1 MADQAGRN
9 VRDLRR
15 SNRSLLLRH
24 LYFHDQVS
32 RQDLSRATG
41 LSTASVSN
49 VVAEMIEA
57 GIVVEAGAV
66 ESEGGRPRILLEVD
80 ASRFEVIGVDV
91 GETHVRV
98 ERFDLALNELARA
111 DLPMSA
117 GHYEPEVVVAAIAA
131 GIAAVGCRPGG
142 AADGGTAGTGGTPG
156 AGEAAESGAPGAVGG
171 AGILGVGIG
180 VPGIVQALP
189 DSVVHCQTMGWDGVP
204 LEAMLR
210 KVTDL
215 PVFIDNG
222 ATTMGQAEMWFGA
235 GPEAADTVFLLIGS
249 GVGASVLAG
258 GAPYRG
264 SSTSAG
270 EWGHVTAVIGGRRC
284 RCGSRGC
291 LEAYIGAESVIA
303 RYREALG
310 DPSAASSVGGAN
322 GAEDEEAELLRILRV
337 AESGQPTPEARA
349 ARAVLDDTALHFG
362 VGIGNLVNLFNPER
376 VIIGGWAGLL
386 LASRLLPQIRDVARE
401 HALHYPFSRTAIEL
415 GRLGPDAVARGAAT
429 LPVARFLNSGGV
441 AANRPAVLTARHRL

>member
-24 LYFHDQVS
+24 LYFHEHVS

-49 VVAEMIEA
+49 VVAELIES
-57 GIVVEAGAV
+57 GVVVEAGAV

-80 ASRFEVIGVDV
+80 ASRFQVIGVDV

-111 DLPMSA
+111 DIPMTP
-117 GHYEPEVVVAAIAA
+117 GHYEPEVVVAAIAE
-131 GIAAVGCRPGG
+131 GIAGVSDPSG
-142 AADGGTAGTGGTPG
+142 AGTVAG
-156 AGEAAESGAPGAVGG
+156 AEL
-171 AGILGVGIG
+171 LGVGIG
-180 VPGIVQALP
+180 VPGIVQAAPASL
-189 DSVVHCQTMGWDGVP
+189 VHCQTIGWDAVP

-210 KVTDL
+210 EVTEL
-215 PVFIDNG
+215 PLFVDNG
-222 ATTMGQAEMWFGA
+222 ATTMGQAEMWFG
-235 GPEAADTVFLLIGS
+235 GGREAADTVFLLLGS

-258 GAPYRG
+258 GTPYRG
-264 SSTSAG
+264 ASTSAG
-270 EWGHVTAVIGGRRC
+270 EWGHITAEIGGRHC
-284 RCGSRGC
+284 RCGARGC

-303 RYREALG
+303 RYHEAVG
-310 DPSAASSVGGAN
+310 TPASTPGTEAA
-322 GAEDEEAELLRILRV
+322 DEEAALRKILET
-337 AESGQPTPEARA
+337 AEQQEEAPEAVA
-349 ARAVLDDTALHFG
+349 ARTVLDDTALRIG
-362 VGIGNLVNLFNPER
+362 VGIGNLINLFNPER

-386 LASRLLPQIRDVARE
+386 LAQGLLPQIREAARE
-401 HALHYPFSRTAIEL
+401 HSLHYPFSRTTIEL

-429 LPVARFLNSGGV
+429 LPVVRFLNSGG
-441 AANRPAVLTARHRL
+441 APAGSASATTARHRSG

>member
-80 ASRFEVIGVDV
+80 ASRFQVIGVDV

-111 DLPMSA
+111 DIPMSA
-117 GHYEPEVVVAAIAA
+117 GHYEPEVVVAAIAD
-131 GIAAVGCRPGG
+131 GIAAVGQ
-142 AADGGTAGTGGTPG
+142 D
-156 AGEAAESGAPGAVGG
+156 VGG
-171 AGILGVGIG
+171 DAGGVETLGVGIG
-180 VPGIVQALP
+180 VPGIVQGLP
-189 DSVVHCQTMGWDGVP
+189 ESVVHCQTIGWDAVP

-215 PVFIDNG
+215 PLFIDNG

-235 GPEAADTVFLLIGS
+235 GREAADTVFLLIGS

-270 EWGHVTAVIGGRRC
+270 EWGHVTAVIGGRHC
-284 RCGSRGC
+284 RCGARGC

-303 RYREALG
+303 RYREA
-310 DPSAASSVGGAN
+310 VGGIP
-322 GAEDEEAELLRILRV
+322 GDGVDEEPTLRRILQV
-337 AESGQPTPEARA
+337 AEQEQSTPEARA
-349 ARAVLDDTALHFG
+349 ARAVLDDTALHIG

-386 LASRLLPQIRDVARE
+386 LAGRLLPQIREVARE
-401 HALHYPFSRTAIEL
+401 HALHYPFSRTAVEL

-429 LPVARFLNSGGV
+429 LPVARFLNSGG
-441 AANRPAVLTARHRL
+441 APAPRPATLTARHRG

>member
-24 LYFHDQVS
+24 LYFHEHVS

-49 VVAEMIEA
+49 VVAELIEA

-80 ASRFEVIGVDV
+80 ASRFQVIGVDV

-111 DLPMSA
+111 DIPMTP

-131 GIAAVGCRPGG
+131 GIAGVSDPSG
-142 AADGGTAGTGGTPG
+142 AGTVEG
-156 AGEAAESGAPGAVGG
+156 AE
-171 AGILGVGIG
+171 ILGVGIG
-180 VPGIVQALP
+180 VPGIVQAAPASL
-189 DSVVHCQTMGWDGVP
+189 VHCQTIGWDAVP

-210 KVTDL
+210 EVTEL
-215 PVFIDNG
+215 PLFVDNG
-222 ATTMGQAEMWFGA
+222 ATTMGQAEMWFG
-235 GPEAADTVFLLIGS
+235 GGREAADTVFLLLGS

-258 GAPYRG
+258 GTPYRG
-264 SSTSAG
+264 ASTSAG
-270 EWGHVTAVIGGRRC
+270 EWGHITAEIGGRRC
-284 RCGSRGC
+284 RCGAKGC

-303 RYREALG
+303 RYHEAVG
-310 DPSAASSVGGAN
+310 APGHGPDNGSDNDPDNDPATDAA
-322 GAEDEEAELLRILRV
+322 DEEAALRQILET
-337 AESGQPTPEARA
+337 AEQQEPEGADTERSPSPEALA
-349 ARAVLDDTALHFG
+349 ARTVLDDTALRIG
-362 VGIGNLVNLFNPER
+362 VGIGNLINLFNPER

-386 LASRLLPQIRDVARE
+386 LAQGLMPQIREAARE
-401 HALHYPFSRTAIEL
+401 HSLHYPFSRTTIEL

-429 LPVARFLNSGGV
+429 LPVVRFLNSGG
-441 AANRPAVLTARHRL
+441 APAGSASVTTVRHRSG

>member
-24 LYFHDQVS
+24 LYFHEHVS

-49 VVAEMIEA
+49 VVAELIEA
-57 GIVVEAGAV
+57 GVVVEAGAV

-80 ASRFEVIGVDV
+80 ASRFQVIGVDV

-111 DLPMSA
+111 DIPMTP

-131 GIAAVGCRPGG
+131 GIAGVSDPSG
-142 AADGGTAGTGGTPG
+142 AGTVAG
-156 AGEAAESGAPGAVGG
+156 AE
-171 AGILGVGIG
+171 ILGVGIG
-180 VPGIVQALP
+180 VPGIVQAAPASL
-189 DSVVHCQTMGWDGVP
+189 VHCQTIGWDAVP

-210 KVTDL
+210 EVTDL
-215 PVFIDNG
+215 PLFVDNG
-222 ATTMGQAEMWFGA
+222 ATTMGQAEMWFG
-235 GPEAADTVFLLIGS
+235 GGREAADTVFLLLGS

-258 GAPYRG
+258 GTPYRG
-264 SSTSAG
+264 ASTSAG
-270 EWGHVTAVIGGRRC
+270 EWGHITAEIGGRHC
-284 RCGSRGC
+284 RCGAKGC

-303 RYREALG
+303 RYREAVG
-310 DPSAASSVGGAN
+310 TPGHGPASDAA
-322 GAEDEEAELLRILRV
+322 DEEAALRRILEA
-337 AESGQPTPEARA
+337 AEQEAEGTEEEGTAEGTARTAPPEALA
-349 ARAVLDDTALHFG
+349 ARTVLDDTALRIG
-362 VGIGNLVNLFNPER
+362 VGIGNLINLFNPER

-386 LASRLLPQIRDVARE
+386 LAPGLMPRIREAARE
-401 HALHYPFSRTAIEL
+401 HSLHYPFSRTTIEL

-429 LPVARFLNSGGV
+429 LPVVRFLNSGG
-441 AANRPAVLTARHRL
+441 APAGSASATAVRHRSG

>member
-80 ASRFEVIGVDV
+80 ASRFQVIGVDV

-111 DLPMSA
+111 DIPMSA

-131 GIAAVGCRPGG
+131 GLAAVDCRPDAE
-142 AADGGTAGTGGTPG
+142 AADG
-156 AGEAAESGAPGAVGG
+156 V
-171 AGILGVGIG
+171 GILGVGIG

-210 KVTDL
+210 TVTDL

-284 RCGSRGC
+284 RCGAQGC

-310 DPSAASSVGGAN
+310 DAPAGSPVGVGGAA
-322 GAEDEEAELLRILRV
+322 GVDGSAVPDGSDDEEAELRRILRV
-337 AESGQPTPEARA
+337 AESGQPTPQARA

-386 LASRLLPQIRDVARE
+386 LASRLLPQIREVARE

-429 LPVARFLNSGGV
+429 LPVARFLNSGGTV
-441 AANRPAVLTARHRL
+441 AGRAPALTVRHRP